1 MKLISSIT
9 FSLFLFTNSFGQN
22 KIYFFNQTGRPVW
35 IQKRTILEI
44 GSFPYVLDT
53 SKHTIQNIPIDTKD
67 ASILNVVVV
76 SPKGAYGTADGVYYL
91 FRNNDTVIINLNKE
105 NQPLITHISSSTRTK
120 ELSFPLELVNR
131 LKISPFYTLERKNLA
146 LLQLIYSSE
155 IPLEKRDHLID
166 SITRPYINTSK
177 EFCIDNDINTEVGE
191 LYQHQ
196 FEGMLIYYK
205 LGAYNDKYKYKNE
218 INNFYKDSLVKW
230 SNGLQCENCSN
241 IPFYNLAMHLIYT
254 LRFKNLDV
262 NKFLG
267 TVSSTTHGYLR
278 SFILS
283 RYVIDKI
290 EEIKNP
296 EALLN
301 IYDRLCDEMA
311 YKEIVHNNYL
321 LHNSFSKND
330 SDLAVLLNSDKVK
343 IGFNEVVSK
352 FKGKVIYIDFWASW
366 CKPCIEEIPFSH
378 KLSEK
383 IGDKSIVMLY
393 VSIDNDF
400 DSWKQASERFG
411 ISDKNSYV
419 LANYGQDKLS
429 KKYNLNTVPRYFIID
444 KTGRIIKADASRPS
458 EQVTLNQLM
467 KFANE

>member
-1 MKLISSIT
+1 MKLIFSIT
-9 FSLFLFTNSFGQN
+9 FSLFLFINSFGQN

-35 IQKRTILEI
+35 IQKRTILET

-53 SKHTIQNIPIDTKD
+53 SKPTIQNIPIDTKD
-67 ASILNVVVV
+67 AAILNVVVV
-76 SPKGAYGTADGVYYL
+76 PSKGVYGTPDGIYYL
-91 FRNNDTVIINLNKE
+91 FKNNDTVIIKLNKE
-105 NQPLITHISSSTRTK
+105 NQPLITHISSPTRTK
-120 ELSFPLELVNR
+120 ELAFPLDLINR
-131 LKISPFYTLERKNLA
+131 LKISPFYTLERKNSA

-155 IPLEKRDHLID
+155 ISLEKRDHLID
-166 SITRPYINTSK
+166 SITRPYINTAK
-177 EFCIDNDINTEVGE
+177 EFCIDNDISAEIGE

-205 LGAYNDKYKYKNE
+205 LGAYNNKYKYRNE

-230 SNGLQCENCSN
+230 SNNLDCENCSN
-241 IPFYNLAMHLIYT
+241 VPFYNLAMRLIYAI
-254 LRFKNLDV
+254 RFNNL
-262 NKFLG
+262 NGKSFLN
-267 TVSSTTHGYLR
+267 TVSSTTHGYLKN
-278 SFILS
+278 FILS

-290 EEIKNP
+290 EETKNP
-296 EALLN
+296 ENLLN
-301 IYDRLCDEMA
+301 IYDSLCNEMA

-330 SDLAVLLNSDKVK
+330 SDLAVLLNSSKVK
-343 IGFNEVVSK
+343 MGFNQVVYK

-383 IGDKSIVMLY
+383 IADKNIVMLY
-393 VSIDNDF
+393 VSIDTDF

-411 ISDKNSYV
+411 LSNKYSYV

-429 KKYNLNTVPRYFIID
+429 KKFNLNTVPRYLSLTRLEELL
-444 KTGRIIKADASRPS
+444 KMMQADLPS
-458 EQVTLNQLM
+458 KILITN
-467 KFANE
+467 

>member
-1 MKLISSIT
+1 MKLIFSIT
-9 FSLFLFTNSFGQN
+9 FFLFLFTNSFGQN

-53 SKHTIQNIPIDTKD
+53 SKYTLQNIPIDTKD
-67 ASILNVVVV
+67 AAILNVVVV
-76 SPKGAYGTADGVYYL
+76 PSKGVYGTADGIYYL
-91 FRNNDTVIINLNKE
+91 FKENDTVIIKLSKE
-105 NQPLITHISSSTRTK
+105 NQPLITHISSATRTK
-120 ELSFPLELVNR
+120 ELAFPLKLVDR
-131 LKISPFYTLERKNLA
+131 LKISPFYVLERKNLA

-155 IPLEKRDHLID
+155 ISLEKRDHLID
-166 SITRPYINTSK
+166 SITRPYINTAK
-177 EFCIDNDINTEVGE
+177 EFCINNNINTEIGE

-218 INNFYKDSLVKW
+218 INNFYKDSLIKW
-230 SNGLQCENCSN
+230 SDGLECENCSN

-254 LRFKNLDV
+254 LRFKNLDA
-262 NKFLG
+262 NKFLD
-267 TVSSTTHGYLR
+267 TVSSTTHGYLKN
-278 SFILS
+278 FILS
-283 RYVIDKI
+283 RYVNDKI
-290 EEIKNP
+290 EETKTP

-301 IYDRLCDEMA
+301 SYDSLCNENA
-311 YKEIVHNNYL
+311 YKEIVHNNYI

-343 IGFNEVVSK
+343 TGFNQLISR

-378 KLSEK
+378 KLFEK
-383 IGDKSIVMLY
+383 IADKNIVMLY
-393 VSIDNDF
+393 VSIDTDF

-411 ISDKNSYV
+411 ISNEHSYV

-429 KKYNLNTVPRYFIID
+429 KKFNLNTVPIYFIID
-444 KTGRIIKADASRPS
+444 KTGRIINADASRPS
-458 EQVTLNQLM
+458 EQDTYNQLM